1 MGSLSLFDNPLKWTL
16 FCPHDTCS
24 TRLCMPKAVQSPPVP
39 EQFREGLWTFQ
50 NSEKGLVLAMGEGGL
65 FVLIWG
71 LVFEGWGIVLLVLVW
86 GFFSADILFFL
97 FALSCYFPKPVSL
110 FLIAQTPILQWG
122 KDVQSFTG
130 QRSGLAA
137 WNSKVWLLIHA
148 GNLLHSSRKPF
159 PVPRMAKFSAKGF
172 FFWLPV
178 WV

>member
-16 FCPHDTCS
+16 FRPHDTCS
-24 TRLCMPKAVQSPPVP
+24 TRLHAKGSSEPSSSRAVQGGFMNVP
-39 EQFREGLWTFQ
+39 KFRERIGFGYGRRWFICFNLRF
-50 NSEKGLVLAMGEGGL
+50 G
-65 FVLIWG
+65 FWG
-71 LVFEGWGIVLLVLVW
+71 MGIVLLVLVW